1 MAHVRRGEG
10 RQSGPGRV
18 GRRRGE
24 LPPGE
29 QNADLIVRAGSA
41 PKGRAQIAAERGS
54 DLIVTGVARYNGIGD
69 YLLGTAVDHIV
80 RNAQAP
86 VLVVRCRAT
95 GPYERVV
102 VATDLSDCSRAALL
116 SAARLFPGSDLTVV
130 HAFHVPY
137 EAWLK
142 SDDVK
147 DYVRTEADRKSTRL
161 NSSH

>member
-1 MAHVRRGEG
+1 MCA
-10 RQSGPGRV
+10 
-18 GRRRGE
+18 
-24 LPPGE
+24 LPICYSLSP
-29 QNADLIVRAGSA
+29 A
-41 PKGRAQIAAERGS
+41 
-54 DLIVTGVARYNGIGD
+54 
-69 YLLGTAVDHIV
+69 
-80 RNAQAP
+80 
-86 VLVVRCRAT
+86 LVVRCRAT

-147 DYVRTEADRKSTRL
+147 DYVRTEAQKGLEAFLAQVEQIGRASCRESVCQL
-161 NSSH
+161 V

>member
-1 MAHVRRGEG
+1 MTPYDMRISDWSSDVF
-10 RQSGPGRV
+10 S
-18 GRRRGE
+18 
-24 LPPGE
+24 
-29 QNADLIVRAGSA
+29 
-41 PKGRAQIAAERGS
+41 S
-54 DLIVTGVARYNGIGD
+54 DL
-69 YLLGTAVDHIV
+69 VDHIV

-86 VLVVRCRAT
+86 ALVVRCRAT

-147 DYVRTEADRKSTRL
+147 DYVRTEAQKGLEADRKSTRL